1 MNIVMP
7 DRQKLLREV
16 PVTLGMNLL
25 IGLFLTVLNFGGTLA
40 INVIISE
47 CIGSAI
53 YACVTITYLS
63 LADWPPAPRL
73 AAIVAAIGAGAGL
86 GFAVSTCI
94 TGFSLPGM
102 IRAQGALLL
111 QILAISLLFGA
122 MVSYFFISK
131 QRLAEVA
138 ALAREE
144 KIKRLAQEKQAVTM
158 QLKML
163 QAQIEPHFL
172 FNTLS
177 NLESLL
183 DSDVATARR
192 MLADL
197 SSYLRTTLERSREGQ
212 GTLAQ
217 EMKIVQAYLA
227 ILQIRMGSRLT
238 FTVHLPEALADRPCP
253 PLLIQPLVENAVR
266 HGLEPSVTGGEIT
279 VDCRKV
285 GAKIQIEVRDSGV
298 GFATGGQPGTGTAN
312 VRERL
317 QALFGAE
324 AWLSLAELRPRG
336 VKALVEYPD
345 V

>member
-1 MNIVMP
+1 MDQAKP
-7 DRQKLLREV
+7 EWRKLLLEAV
-16 PVTLGMNLL
+16 LLLAINLV
-25 IGLFLTVLNFGGTLA
+25 IGLFLSALAFGSGLA
-40 INVIISE
+40 VNIVTSQ
-47 CIGSAI
+47 CIGFGI
-53 YACVTITYLS
+53 YACVRGSFGLLTERPPVQQLVVIAGAIGVGAVLGFVVSTFLTGLS
-63 LADWPPAPRL
+63 LATLYREQ
-73 AAIVAAIGAGAGL
+73 G
-86 GFAVSTCI
+86 GFV
-94 TGFSLPGM
+94 F
-102 IRAQGALLL
+102 
-111 QILAISLLFGA
+111 QILAISLLFGV

-131 QRLAEVA
+131 QRLAEIA
-138 ALAREE
+138 AQVREE
-144 KIKRLAQEKQAVTM
+144 KIQRLAQEKLALTM